1 MSFDIPVEQNRK
13 SFSDEIFNYNY
24 LDDRIYLK
32 IKEILFQISKLDIY
46 EYYIGGGFATA
57 CIYGTYINYDK
68 FIQNFEKLYG
78 DIDIYVSSE
87 TFEKLKKNTI
97 FKQSSA
103 SILNTILPILN
114 QKIQIISTK
123 DRTIKSIISDYDLS
137 INMCYLQ
144 IHVYEKPRIHYS
156 RNCLN
161 FNIVK
166 MIHFGNSAKQTT
178 FSRAKKYIERYPEI
192 ENFEFSSKSVESFF
206 NDFEKQ
212 KCLMENQAKQIEIPI
227 QFYETKI
234 FQSSL
239 KRFNKL
245 EFD

>member
-1 MSFDIPVEQNRK
+1 MKQKDL
-13 SFSDEIFNYNY
+13 EI
-24 LDDRIYLK
+24 
-32 IKEILFQISKLDIY
+32 
-46 EYYIGGGFATA
+46 
-57 CIYGTYINYDK
+57 
-68 FIQNFEKLYG
+68 
-78 DIDIYVSSE
+78 
-87 TFEKLKKNTI
+87 EKLKKNTI

-178 FSRAKKYIERYPEI
+178 FSRAKKYIERYSEI
-192 ENFEFSSKSVESFF
+192 ESFEFSSKSVETFF
-206 NDFEKQ
+206 NEFEKQ
-212 KCLMENQAKQIEIPI
+212 KCLMENKTKQIEIPI
-227 QFYETKI
+227 QADETKI